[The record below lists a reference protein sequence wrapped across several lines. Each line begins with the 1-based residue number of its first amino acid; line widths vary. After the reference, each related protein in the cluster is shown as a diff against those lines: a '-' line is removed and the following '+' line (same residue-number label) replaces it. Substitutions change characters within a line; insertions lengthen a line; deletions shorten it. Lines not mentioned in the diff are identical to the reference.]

1 MPIARL
7 EKQELRDLWKHEAHG
22 FTRWLA
28 ENLDFISETIGVPLN
43 LVEREASAGPFSADI
58 LAEDDQGHPVII
70 ENQLEQ
76 TDHDHLG
83 KLITYMSNFDAK
95 VAIWITKSPRP
106 EHEKAVHWLN
116 ETLPADTAFY
126 LLKVEAYK
134 IGNSDPAPLLT
145 IIAGPSAESKQIGGQ
160 KKELAERHILRL
172 EFWKQ
177 LLEISKSKTR
187 LFERISPGKDSWIN
201 VGAGRSGLT
210 YAFVIR
216 MQDAQVEFYI
226 DRMKVEENK
235 AFFDALF
242 REKSKIEATFGS
254 ALDWQRLDARR
265 SCRIRY
271 VVEGHGLL
279 DREFWPTLQ
288 EQMVDAM
295 VRLHKA
301 FEPWVHNIDFHD

>member
-1 MPIARL
+1 MRVAVIGAGSWGTAVSWLLGGKGHEIQLWAREPEIADGVNATRHNPL
-7 EKQELRDLWKHEAHG
+7 YLRDIVLPETVSASPDIAVALDGAEAVVMV
-22 FTRWLA
+22 TP
-28 ENLDFISETIGVPLN
+28 SVGVRATG
-43 LVEREASAGPFSADI
+43 ESMR
-58 LAEDDQGHPVII
+58 
-70 ENQLEQ
+70 
-76 TDHDHLG
+76 
-83 KLITYMSNFDAK
+83 
-95 VAIWITKSPRP
+95 
-106 EHEKAVHWLN
+106 

-126 LLKVEAYK
+126 LLKIEAYR
-134 IGNSDPAPLLT
+134 IGTSDPAPLFT
-145 IIAGPSAESKQIGGQ
+145 IVAGPSVESKQIGGQ

-172 EFWKQ
+172 EFWKA

-187 LFERISPGKDSWIN
+187 LFERISPGKDSWIS
-201 VGAGRSGLT
+201 VGAGRSGIT

-271 VVEGHGLL
+271 VIEGHGLL
-279 DREFWPTLQ
+279 DREDWPTLQ

-295 VRLHKA
+295 VKLHKA
-301 FEPWVHNIDFHD
+301 FDPWVHNIDFHE